1 MALLRLHSSRPR
13 IILSGLGILKLAQEK
28 AASLPYRRGRQR
40 VYALCLDKRGRIVS
54 EGANSYVKTHP
65 VQKLYGAKMGNPRKE
80 YLHAEICA
88 LIRAYRNGSDVKTI
102 VVGRV
107 GGTGKAL
114 PSKPCAVCQLALEEA
129 GIENIIYE

>member
-1 MALLRLHSSRPR
+1 MEEEKGYISLLRL
-13 IILSGLGILKLAQEK
+13 AQAK
-28 AASLPYRRGRQR
+28 ARELPYKRGKQR

-65 VQKLYGAKMGNPRKE
+65 IQKRYGARLGNPRKE
-80 YLHAEICA
+80 YLHAEMCA
-88 LIRAYRNGSDVKTI
+88 LIRAYRNGEDAGASNVRTI

-107 GGTGKAL
+107 GGTGKEL

-129 GIENIIYE
+129 GIEKIIYE